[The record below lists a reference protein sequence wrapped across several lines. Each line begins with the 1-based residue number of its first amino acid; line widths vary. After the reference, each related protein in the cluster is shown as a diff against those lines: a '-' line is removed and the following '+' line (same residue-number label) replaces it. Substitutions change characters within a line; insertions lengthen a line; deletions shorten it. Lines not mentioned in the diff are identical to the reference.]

1 MALQHVAVR
10 LKWRYGIF
18 KDKKARLISYIWVG
32 FGCKI
37 TDLVPFF
44 STIMLIASNKEPNMT
59 NCVMEKSFFS
69 KVRKRVK

>member
-10 LKWRYGIF
+10 LKGRCGVF
-18 KDKKARLISYIWVG
+18 KDKKAQLISYVWVG

-44 STIMLIASNKEPNMT
+44 STITLIASNKEPNMT
-59 NCVMEKSFFS
+59 NCVIEKSFFS
-69 KVRKRVK
+69 KVSKEVK